1 MTGSS
6 DNVARRYFEALGAHD
21 LDAAVACWRPG
32 GVDRLVGSQEL
43 IAPEGIRTYFSEL
56 FAAFPDFS
64 FEILQELSDGPQT
77 AIRWRAR
84 ATFAGPGRF
93 QGIAPNGARME
104 IEGCDVVTVTGGLI
118 DHLDA
123 YLDSGEIARQ
133 LGLLPPLDSKA
144 QARLTNLA
152 NARIK
157 AQNFIRGGAPER
169 IADGVWLLRGGFP
182 QKTMNVYLLEDE
194 GGLTLFDA
202 GISDMTVALA
212 AAAARLGGIKRI
224 VLSHADADHRGAAPG
239 LDAPAYCHPA
249 DREAAESPE
258 SFRPYWDLSKLAPHG
273 RLLLERLFP
282 AWDGG
287 AVEIE
292 GTVQEGDQVAGF
304 KVIDLPGHAP
314 GLIGLYRESDRLAL
328 VSDLIYTLDPQTG
341 IKGRAR
347 LPHPAF
353 DIDTGQARASIRK
366 LAAISP
372 SVVWSGHADPV
383 RGDVGAQLESAASA
397 PV

>member
-1 MTGSS
+1 MTSS
-6 DNVARRYFEALGAHD
+6 TDNVARRYFEALGAHD
-21 LDAAVACWRPG
+21 LNAAVACWRPG
-32 GVDRLVGSQEL
+32 GVDRLVGSQDL
-43 IAPEGIRTYFSEL
+43 VAPEGIRTYFSEL

-64 FEILQELSDGPQT
+64 FEILQELADGPHT

-93 QGIAPNGARME
+93 QGIAPNGARMQL
-104 IEGCDVVTVTGGLI
+104 EGCDVVTASDGLI

-123 YLDSGEIARQ
+123 YIDSGDIARQ
-133 LGLLPPLDSKA
+133 LGLLPRLQSKA
-144 QARLTNLA
+144 QARLTKLA

-157 AQNFIRGGAPER
+157 TQNFIHGSAPER
-169 IADGVWLLRGGFP
+169 IADGVWIVRGGFP

-212 AAAARLGGIKRI
+212 SGAARLGGIKRI
-224 VLSHADADHRGAAPG
+224 VLSHADAGHRGAAPG
-239 LDAPAYCHPA
+239 LDAPVYCHPA
-249 DREAAESPE
+249 DRQAAESTE
-258 SFRPYWDLSKLAPHG
+258 TFRPYWDLSKLGPHG
-273 RLLLERLFP
+273 RLLLGRLLP
-282 AWDGG
+282 IWDGG
-287 AVEIE
+287 AVQIE
-292 GTVQEGDQVAGF
+292 GTVQEGEQVAGF

-353 DIDTGQARASIRK
+353 DIDLDQARASIRK

-372 SVVWSGHADPV
+372 STVWSGHADPV
-383 RGDVGAQLESAASA
+383 RGNVSTQLESAAA
-397 PV
+397 TPV

>member
-1 MTGSS
+1 VTSS
-6 DNVARRYFEALGAHD
+6 TDNVARRYFEALGAHD

-32 GVDRLVGSQEL
+32 GVDRLVGSQDL
-43 IAPEGIRTYFSEL
+43 VAPEGIRTYFSEL

-64 FEILQELSDGPQT
+64 FEILQELVDGPHT
-77 AIRWRAR
+77 TIRWRAR

-93 QGIAPNGARME
+93 QGIAPNGARMQV
-104 IEGCDVVTVTGGLI
+104 EGCDVVTATDGLI

-123 YLDSGEIARQ
+123 YMDSGEIARQ
-133 LGLLPPLDSKA
+133 LGLLPPLQSKA
-144 QARLTNLA
+144 QARLTKLA
-152 NARIK
+152 NARIR
-157 AQNFIRGGAPER
+157 AQNFIHGSAPER
-169 IADGVWLLRGGFP
+169 VADGVWIVRGGFP

-212 AAAARLGGIKRI
+212 ACAARLGGIKRI
-224 VLSHADADHRGAAPG
+224 VLGHADADHRGAAPG
-239 LDAPAYCHPA
+239 LDAPVYCHPA
-249 DREAAESPE
+249 DRQAAESNE
-258 SFRPYWDLSKLAPHG
+258 TFRPYWDLSKLGPHG
-273 RLLLERLFP
+273 RLLLGRLLP
-282 AWDGG
+282 IWDGG
-287 AVEIE
+287 AVQIE
-292 GTVQEGDQVAGF
+292 GTVQEGEQIAGF

-314 GLIGLYRESDRLAL
+314 GQIGLYRESDRLAL

-353 DIDTGQARASIRK
+353 DIDPEQARASIRK

-372 SVVWSGHADPV
+372 SIVWSGHADAV
-383 RGDVGAQLESAASA
+383 RGDVSAQLESAAAA

>member
-1 MTGSS
+1 MTSS
-6 DNVARRYFEALGAHD
+6 TDNVARRYFEALGAHD

-32 GVDRLVGSQEL
+32 GVDRLVGSQDL
-43 IAPEGIRTYFSEL
+43 VAPEGIRTYFSEL

-64 FEILQELSDGPQT
+64 FEILQELVDGPRT
-77 AIRWRAR
+77 TIRWRAR

-93 QGIAPNGARME
+93 QSIAPNGARME
-104 IEGCDVVTVTGGLI
+104 VEGCDVVTATDGLI

-123 YLDSGEIARQ
+123 YMDSGEIARQ
-133 LGLLPPLDSKA
+133 LGLLPSLDSKA
-144 QARLTNLA
+144 QARLTKLA
-152 NARIK
+152 NTRIK
-157 AQNFIRGGAPER
+157 AQNFIHGSAPER
-169 IADGVWLLRGGFP
+169 IADGVWIVRGGFP
-182 QKTMNVYLLEDE
+182 QKVMNVYLLEDE
-194 GGLTLFDA
+194 GGLTLYDA

-212 AAAARLGGIKRI
+212 SCAARLGGIKRI

-239 LDAPAYCHPA
+239 LDAPVYCHPA
-249 DREAAESPE
+249 DRQAAESSE
-258 SFRPYWDLSKLAPHG
+258 TFRPYWDLSKLRPHG
-273 RLLLERLFP
+273 RLLLGRLLP
-282 AWDGG
+282 IWDGG
-287 AVEIE
+287 AVQIE
-292 GTVQEGDQVAGF
+292 GTVQEGEQIAGF

-353 DIDTGQARASIRK
+353 DIDLEQARASIRK

-372 SVVWSGHADPV
+372 SVVWAGHTDPV
-383 RGDVGAQLESAASA
+383 RGDVSAQLERAAA
-397 PV
+397 TPV

>member
-1 MTGSS
+1 MTSAS
-6 DNVARRYFEALGAHD
+6 DNVARRYFEALGAQD

-32 GVDRLVGSQEL
+32 GVDRLVGSQDL

-64 FEILQELSDGPQT
+64 FEILQELADGPHT
-77 AIRWRAR
+77 TIRWRAR

-104 IEGCDVVTVTGGLI
+104 VEGCDVVTASDGLI

-123 YLDSGEIARQ
+123 YMDSGAIARQ
-133 LGLLPPLDSKA
+133 LGLLPALESKA
-144 QARLTNLA
+144 QDRLTKLA

-157 AQNFIRGGAPER
+157 AQNFIHGGAPER
-169 IADGVWLLRGGFP
+169 IADGVWLVRGGFP
-182 QKTMNVYLLEDE
+182 QRTMNVYLLEDE

-258 SFRPYWDLSKLAPHG
+258 SFRPYWDLSKLGPHG
-273 RLLLERLFP
+273 RLLLGRLFP

-304 KVIDLPGHAP
+304 KVVDLPGHAP

-353 DIDTGQARASIRK
+353 DMDTEQARASIRK

-383 RGDVGAQLESAASA
+383 RGDVSAQLESAAA
-397 PV
+397 TPV